1 MARKTK
7 MNNLTSPEL
16 LAQVNPENQKLKKE
30 FLRYLRS
37 MKRSQGTIDGYSHDL
52 DTFFVFLLQ
61 ECGNKS
67 ILQCTI
73 RDFVN
78 FQGHLL
84 EDNDNSPA
92 RIRRIKA
99 SISSFSNAIELLYAD
114 EYPNFRNLI
123 RKVESPVN
131 TPVREKTV
139 LSQEQIEFL
148 LQELTRRKEYEK
160 ACCFALAAYSGRR
173 KAELFRF
180 RVSDFS
186 EKNVMY
192 GTLYKSAPIMTK
204 GRSGG
209 KKIPCYVLKKQFQP
223 YLDAWLAERDRLGIK
238 SDWLFPAADDPSA
251 AKNYQIMNSWT
262 RTASSI
268 LGEDVYAHSFRHA
281 FVTYLMSLGLPNQIV
296 VSIMQWEKSS
306 GDAMIAIYNDTDAE
320 EDFAKYFIDGEI
332 VGRRE
337 TPSLS
342 DLPS

>member
-7 MNNLTSPEL
+7 MNDLTSPEL

-30 FLRYLRS
+30 FLRYLKS
-37 MKRSQGTIDGYSHDL
+37 MKRSQGTINGYSHDL

-84 EDNDNSPA
+84 EDNENSPA
-92 RIRRIKA
+92 RVRRVKA

-123 RKVESPVN
+123 RKVESPAN
-131 TPVREKTV
+131 APVREKTV
-139 LSQEQIEFL
+139 LTQEQIDTL
-148 LQELTRRKEYEK
+148 LQELTHRQQYEK

-180 RVSDFS
+180 KVSDFRD
-186 EKNVMY
+186 ENVVY
-192 GTLYKSAPIMTK
+192 GTLYKSAPINTK

-209 KKIPCYVLKKQFQP
+209 KKIPCYTLKKQFQP
-223 YLDAWLAERDRLGIK
+223 YLDAWMASREQMGLQSE
-238 SDWLFPAADDPSA
+238 WLFPDPENPSA
-251 AKNYQIMNSWT
+251 ARDPQIMNSWV

-268 LGEDVYAHSFRHA
+268 LGVDVYAHSFRHA
-281 FVTYLMSLGLPNQIV
+281 FVTYLMSLGLPNQVV
-296 VSIMQWEKSS
+296 VSIMQWEKTS
-306 GDAMIAIYNDTDAE
+306 GDAMLAIYNDVDDE
-320 EDFAKYFIDGEI
+320 EDFAKYFKDGDI
-332 VGRRE
+332 IGVTDRP
-337 TPSLS
+337 TLS
-342 DLPS
+342 DL